1 MHPACPVGH
10 ENVMQGPQ
18 NDGRGN
24 ARRNN
29 RQAITSVLIAQLLTV
44 CDAMGGSSIV
54 TRKQLKLVSPR
65 EIGALLSPYIITP
78 YRYRTLVQHPRRITT
93 WPLLSQSCTAAG
105 RYDAPSVVYV
115 FPTGPNHHSIPT
127 HHSLSSLPVRPPS
140 AGLQCVIVRVL

>member
-78 YRYRTLVQHPRRITT
+78 YTSTVSMPNYYVAVAITIMY
-93 WPLLSQSCTAAG
+93 G
-105 RYDAPSVVYV
+105 RGEV
-115 FPTGPNHHSIPT
+115 
-127 HHSLSSLPVRPPS
+127 
-140 AGLQCVIVRVL
+140 